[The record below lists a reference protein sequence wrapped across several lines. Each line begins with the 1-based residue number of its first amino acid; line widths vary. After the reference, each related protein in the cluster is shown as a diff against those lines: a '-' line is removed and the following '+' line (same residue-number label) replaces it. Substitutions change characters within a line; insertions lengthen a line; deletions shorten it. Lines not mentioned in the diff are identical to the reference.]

1 MAEQENAF
9 LKLGSIKGKATTQGY
24 VDQIVFQSM
33 SFGVAQS
40 GEWEE
45 GNRLSGRITTF
56 TDLTLSK
63 EMDESSP
70 SLAAASATKEQFPS
84 AEINLVSGGA
94 VYFKLTL
101 ENVIVSS
108 VSVGFSS
115 GEARPIETVTLRFKK
130 YVEEWGQARAG
141 YDLSTNQKV

>member
-9 LKLGSIKGKATTQGY
+9 LKMGSLKGKATTKGY
-24 VDQIVFQSM
+24 EDQIVFQSM
-33 SFGVAQS
+33 SFGVSQA
-40 GEWEE
+40 GEWED
-45 GNRLSGRITTF
+45 GNKLSGRITNF
-56 TDLTLSK
+56 TDLTISK

-70 SLAAASATKEQFPS
+70 SLAAACATKEQFPK

-108 VSVGFSS
+108 VSLGFHS
-115 GEARPIETVTLRFKK
+115 GEARPTETVSLRFKK
-130 YVEEWGQARAG
+130 YTEEWGSSRAG
-141 YDLSTNQKV
+141 YNLSTNEKV

>member
-9 LKLGSIKGKATTQGY
+9 LKLGSIKGKATTDGY
-24 VDQIVFQSM
+24 KDQIVFTSM
-33 SFGVAQS
+33 SFGVAQA

-56 TDLTLSK
+56 TDLAIVK

-70 SLAAASATKEQFPS
+70 SLGAACATKEQFPS
-84 AEINLVSGGA
+84 AEIALVSGGA
-94 VYFKLTL
+94 VYMKLTL

-108 VSVGFSS
+108 ISKGFHS
-115 GEARPIETVTLRFKK
+115 GDARPTETVTLRFKK
-130 YVEEWGQARAG
+130 YTEEWGQSRAG
-141 YDLSTNQKV
+141 YDLSTNTKV